1 MKHWD
6 EKIVAMMN
14 GMTTD
19 APDDGYGHIPE
30 EPDLDLTA
38 AFLQIGGEPYS
49 FQETELL
56 EGKARMMLPRTF
68 KPMSEHMMNLKY
80 PSQHR
85 PGTIYTN
92 AEGTINIAVNHT
104 VNPLPGED
112 LPLFKQ
118 SMIQILRRTQKLTK
132 WYGDGDRTVGERAA
146 ATCEFLTPVVNA
158 NLYHLMLFT
167 SLEERALIFT
177 FNCTDLELDD
187 WKRVAS
193 AMMNS
198 IRFEVDEERGD
209 VIEY

>member
-14 GMTTD
+14 GMKMNSVE
-19 APDDGYGHIPE
+19 DDNYGHIPE
-30 EPDLDLTA
+30 DPEPDLKA
-38 AFLQIGGEPYS
+38 AFLQIGGNPYS

-56 EGKARMMLPRTF
+56 EGKLWMMLPRTF
-68 KPMSEHMMNLKY
+68 KPMSEQMMNMKY

-85 PGTIYTN
+85 PSTIYTN

-104 VNPLPGED
+104 INPLPAED

-132 WYGDGDRTVGERAA
+132 WYGDGDRMVGGREA
-146 ATCEFLTPVVNA
+146 ATCEFLTPVVYA

-167 SLEERALIFT
+167 SLEDRALICT
-177 FNCTDLELDD
+177 FNCTDHELDD
-187 WKRVAS
+187 WQRVAS
-193 AMMNS
+193 AIMNS
-198 IRFEVDEERGD
+198 VRFEVHDERDAGE
-209 VIEY
+209 